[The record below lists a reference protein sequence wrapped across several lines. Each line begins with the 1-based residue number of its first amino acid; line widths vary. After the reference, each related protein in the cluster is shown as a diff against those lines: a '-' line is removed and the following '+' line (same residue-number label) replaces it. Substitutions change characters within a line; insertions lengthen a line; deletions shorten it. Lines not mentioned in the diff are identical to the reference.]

1 MRWLVLVAVAC
12 GSNDRD
18 PPHAGAVVV
27 DGPTCKTAVANV
39 MTLAR
44 REMRRNA
51 PDMLAKLP
59 EVEAAML
66 AHCAEDRW
74 SIDAITCFTSA
85 RKPEVW
91 VSSWRRVMRSFPFL
105 PNSGQ

>member
-1 MRWLVLVAVAC
+1 MRWLVLLAVAC
-12 GSNDRD
+12 GSSDRD
-18 PPHAGAVVV
+18 SPHAGAVVV
-27 DGPTCKTAVANV
+27 EGPTCKTAVANV

-51 PDMLAKLP
+51 REMLDKLP

-66 AHCAEDRW
+66 AHCADDHW

-85 RKPEVW
+85 RKPEDTQKCE
-91 VSSWRRVMRSFPFL
+91 SLLTAEQRDGLQLR
-105 PNSGQ
+105 

>member
-1 MRWLVLVAVAC
+1 MRWLVLLAVAC
-12 GSNDRD
+12 GSSDRD

-27 DGPTCKTAVANV
+27 AGPTCKTAVANV

-51 PDMLAKLP
+51 REMLDKLP

-66 AHCAEDRW
+66 AHCTDDHW
-74 SIDAITCFTSA
+74 SPDAITCFTSA
-85 RKPEVW
+85 RKPEDTEKCQ
-91 VSSWRRVMRSFPFL
+91 SLLTPEQQQTMSR
-105 PNSGQ
+105 